1 MLFRSDSVK
10 TDLLNT
16 HGNSKD
22 GIHTANMGGC
32 YMAVVN
38 GFAGL
43 QLCADGVRV
52 APFLPEGWTGLKFSF
67 QFRGSRLRFDMEGG
81 EYRVR
86 LISGGPVSVFTQED
100 AFCLKHPG
108 DEARGKT
115 R

>member
-1 MLFRSDSVK
+1 MGLRREARAYFGDSVK

-67 QFRGSRLRFDMEGG
+67 QFRGSRLRFEMEGG
-81 EYRVR
+81 EYRR
-86 LISGGPVSVFTQED
+86 AADIRGTGFGLY
-100 AFCLKHPG
+100 
-108 DEARGKT
+108 ARGCLLS
-115 R
+115 

>member
-1 MLFRSDSVK
+1 
-10 TDLLNT
+10 
-16 HGNSKD
+16 
-22 GIHTANMGGC
+22 
-32 YMAVVN
+32 MAVVN

-67 QFRGSRLRFDMEGG
+67 QFRGSRLRFEMEGG

-100 AFCLKHPG
+100 VFCLNHPG